1 MPEKPQ
7 ILARSVRLADVSD
20 VVVEVVEDSRGFAAL
35 EEEWE
40 DLHRQCPRATPFQ
53 SWAWLYSWW
62 EYYGEGYELR
72 LITVRSGD
80 GLLVGIIPLM
90 LERWWGLGRLLFVG
104 TGPSGHLDVVAR
116 EGWDDQVSEAGVRAL
131 RQMHGWHVAD
141 LQESCPEATAWV
153 LFEHWSGRKA
163 RVWQSQHPAI
173 DATKDWDQ
181 LLMSRSKRLRNNAR
195 RALRRAAADGVSY
208 ELVGAEEAEEAV
220 HRLVTISREQWRG
233 NPLTGPEHWTPRF
246 KSHLETAAYRMAA
259 RGWGGISEW
268 RRDGEVILSEFV
280 VFGPGYIGAYMVG
293 SSREALRRYEVS
305 ALTAYMEVNIARQ
318 RDAPY
323 VSLGRGQELY
333 KLRWSSALIP
343 NCRLILGRDS
353 LFWSL
358 YAGYHVLRS
367 AVKRY
372 AHSPDS
378 TRWGRSIPL
387 KYRILRHAASRY
399 VRRTYW
405 RKQV

>member
-1 MPEKPQ
+1 
-7 ILARSVRLADVSD
+7 VSD

-40 DLHRQCPRATPFQ
+40 DLHRECPQATPFQ

-62 EYYGEGYELR
+62 EYYGEGHELR

-80 GLLVGIIPLM
+80 GLLVGLLPLM
-90 LERWWGLGRLLFVG
+90 LERRWGLGRLLFVG
-104 TGPSGHLDVVAR
+104 TGLSDHLDVVAR

-131 RQMHGWHVAD
+131 RQMDGWHVAD
-141 LQESCPEATAWV
+141 LQDLGPEATAWR
-153 LFEHWSGRKA
+153 LFKCWSGRKA
-163 RVWQSQHPAI
+163 SVWQSQNPAI

-195 RALRRAAADGVSY
+195 RALRRAEADGVRY
-208 ELVGAEEAEEAV
+208 ELVGAEEAGEAA
-220 HRLVTISREQWRG
+220 HRLVTVSREQWRD

-246 KSHLETAAYRMAA
+246 KSHVETAARRMAA
-259 RGWGGISEW
+259 RGWGGIGEW

-280 VFGPGYIGAYMVG
+280 VFGPGYVGGYMVG
-293 SSREALRRYEVS
+293 ASREALRRYEVS
-305 ALTAYMEVNIARQ
+305 ALTAYMEVNIARHW
-318 RDAPY
+318 DAFY
-323 VSLGRGQELY
+323 VGLGRGVEPY

-343 NCRLILGRDS
+343 NYRLILGRDS

-372 AHSPDS
+372 AQSPS
-378 TRWGRSIPL
+378 SPRWIRSIPI
-387 KYRILRHAASRY
+387 KYRVLRHAASRY
-399 VRRTYW
+399 VRRMDW
-405 RKQV
+405 RKGV